1 GNICYAPVRHELT
14 GMKLRKESI
23 YRIPDELMKQVKKW
37 AIEPGHEIPQRDIGK
52 PYVLRTTLQLGNYGE
67 RREAMFLARDL
78 SDFLRELDGLK
89 TGDPDAT
96 PQDLSW
102 LEDPD
107 VMKSVGLQ
115 K

>member
-1 GNICYAPVRHELT
+1 
-14 GMKLRKESI
+14 MKLRKESI